1 MKCHV
6 CGSIIPEGK
15 KFCPGCGRVLTG
27 AELKNAAGV
36 PRKPEA
42 IDATIVY
49 RPSALKNN
57 QNTEKATNITDIFS
71 TDPNAPEYTDPHTYD
86 RATADVLEYDKQFV
100 SRKENKTVSAF
111 DTNVYSAPAEKR
123 NAYPAASAYQYA
135 DNEVQDYDIEPEY
148 DDNDDNYSKNA
159 VKPRINIKMLIICI
173 AVIAGIVIIIA
184 GTYKIGQQ
192 FGFWG
197 ETETTV
203 NAGEEDKT
211 LGEKAPVVNEPDST
225 TSSAVSDY
233 KIGTYTVSSDQ
244 STVFMYRSE
253 TDARI
258 IATIPNLEV
267 IKITEIS
274 GDMGKTTYGSF
285 TGWVYL
291 EDLEFAPDKELP
303 DDEKTTVAETTTAT
317 SEDSADDEENNDNG
331 ETTTKQES
339 SESTGT
345 YIVNLQGDGTYLNVR
360 DSGSTDGTAISRV
373 DDGAQVTVDKIEN
386 GWGHITTSNGVEG
399 WVYMIYLKQQ

>member
-15 KFCPGCGRVLTG
+15 KFCPGCGRVLTA
-27 AELKNAAGV
+27 AELQQANAEKSKQEV
-36 PRKPEA
+36 IET
-42 IDATIVY
+42 TIVY
-49 RPSALKNN
+49 RPASAGIP
-57 QNTEKATNITDIFS
+57 QDTDRMPNIPDIFS

-100 SRKENKTVSAF
+100 SRKENQEDSSDKTFTYRPAGKKY
-111 DTNVYSAPAEKR
+111 NEPAE
-123 NAYPAASAYQYA
+123 NAYDDDYEEP
-135 DNEVQDYDIEPEY
+135 DYDIEPE
-148 DDNDDNYSKNA
+148 DDDDENDIYTKKA
-159 VKPRINIKMLIICI
+159 VKPRINIKMLIVCI
-173 AVIAGIVIIIA
+173 AVIAGLVIIIT

-197 ETETTV
+197 EPATS
-203 NAGEEDKT
+203 ASSSGEENKT
-211 LGEKAPVVNEPDST
+211 LGEKAPVVKEPEST
-225 TSSAVSDY
+225 TSSAVSDF
-233 KIGTYTVSSDQ
+233 KIGTYTVSSEQ
-244 STVFMYRSE
+244 STIFMYKSE
-253 TDARI
+253 TDDRI

-274 GDMGKTTYGSF
+274 GEMGKTTYGSF

-291 EDLEFAPDKELP
+291 EDLTYSPDKKLP
-303 DDEKTTVAETTTAT
+303 DETTTAETTTAA
-317 SEDSADDEENNDNG
+317 SENPEDNNNTG

-339 SESTGT
+339 DAATGT
-345 YIVNLQGDGTYLNVR
+345 YIVDLQGDGTYLNVR
-360 DSGSTDGTAISRV
+360 DSGSTDGTAIGRI

-386 GWGHITTSNGVEG
+386 GWGHITTADGVEG

>member
-6 CGSIIPEGK
+6 CGYIIPEGK
-15 KFCPGCGRVLTG
+15 KFCPGCGRVLKD
-27 AELKNAAGV
+27 AELKKAADI

-49 RPSALKNN
+49 RPSALKNSQEAEN
-57 QNTEKATNITDIFS
+57 ATKITDIFS

-100 SRKENKTVSAF
+100 SRKENKSAFAF
-111 DTNVYSAPAEKR
+111 DTNVYAAPANKR
-123 NAYPAASAYQYA
+123 NNYPAATTYQYA
-135 DNEVQDYDIEPEY
+135 DNEEQDYDIEPEY
-148 DDNDDNYSKNA
+148 DDDDNYSKNA
-159 VKPRINIKMLIICI
+159 VRPRINIKMLIICI
-173 AVIAGIVIIIA
+173 AVIAGIVIIIT

-197 ETETTV
+197 ETETTA
-203 NAGEEDKT
+203 NTSEEDKT

-267 IKITEIS
+267 IEITEIS
-274 GDMGKTTYGSF
+274 GEMGKTTYGAF

-291 EDLEFAPDKELP
+291 EDLEYAPDKELP
-303 DDEKTTVAETTTAT
+303 DGEKTTVAETTTAA
-317 SEDSADDEENNDNG
+317 SENDAEDDNNDTG

-339 SESTGT
+339 SAATGT
-345 YIVNLQGDGTYLNVR
+345 YTVDLQGDGTYLNVR
-360 DSGSTDGTAISRV
+360 DSGSTDGAAISRI

-386 GWGHITTSNGVEG
+386 GWGHITTADGVEG
-399 WVYMIYLKQQ
+399 WVSMVYLK